1 MLASIWDI
9 GLRDHHPT
17 VFGDWTYGDVERE
30 ECKRCVVWIQLS
42 VPWERDPPLNEPH
55 TKHYQHRGTPLAPLG
70 QW

>member
-30 ECKRCVVWIQLS
+30 ECK
-42 VPWERDPPLNEPH
+42 
-55 TKHYQHRGTPLAPLG
+55 
-70 QW
+70 